1 MRKCFFCVS
10 SAIFLCML
18 LLHPAWTQETRT
30 PKLVL
35 QETLFDAGAI
45 DEGTVIKHTFRVYNR
60 GNAPLKIKN
69 VRPG

>member
-1 MRKCFFCVS
+1 
-10 SAIFLCML
+10 ML